1 MYQDYINV
9 EEIVFMVDEADLDK
23 KGTIDFSDFSGICRR
38 VKEDPHIEERGWG
51 RMKKHDT
58 IQTDQSL
65 NEIVN
70 RIYAKI
76 AHDVVL
82 KHHFEG
88 FALEN
93 IINAQYRY
101 IDNFLG
107 GPSPWSGRSVK
118 EIHEGLEIT
127 SGQMDR
133 YCELFRASAIEV
145 GRTEEEAEEIVQKIK
160 TIAAPD
166 IVEIWDES

>member
-1 MYQDYINV
+1 
-9 EEIVFMVDEADLDK
+9 
-23 KGTIDFSDFSGICRR
+23 
-38 VKEDPHIEERGWG
+38 
-51 RMKKHDT
+51 
-58 IQTDQSL
+58 
-65 NEIVN
+65 VN

-107 GPSPWSGRSVK
+107 GPSPWSGRSIK

-133 YCELFRASAIEV
+133 YCELFRSSAIEV
-145 GRTEEEAEEIVQKIK
+145 GRTEAEADEIVNKIK
-160 TIAAPD
+160 
-166 IVEIWDES
+166 